1 MITLSNIYQYLGRS
15 NPVKAYGA
23 EYYYYILLYAKVAE
37 NPSTGSRTVS
47 VKMRMACDRNATFY
61 GYRTDGSLTIAGV
74 PVTSWENQQVPQDY
88 WGDSTS
94 LTEDGVTYS
103 KWVDLKEGS
112 RTLSGYE
119 EMEISISAS
128 WKRLAIT
135 ETPPKWLPSTTEAA
149 ADFTVRLS
157 AMEQPEEPEPDEPE
171 PEQEE
176 IPDGI
181 RIYADGELISDSRL
195 ERYDL
200 VGLKITRGLNVGG
213 TAEIKMHPGH
223 PAYNRLV
230 GHKTMTTIYRN
241 GKLRFRGRALYYG
254 DNFYGLRTH
263 TCEGELCFLR
273 DTINRPYKYEA
284 TPRSCFVTLIN
295 QHNAQTDPEKQF
307 KVGKVTVT
315 DPNDWIKLESESAE
329 HTSDTLK
336 KLLDRC
342 GGYITFT
349 TATDGSRTINWL
361 ASIGAQSNQPIE
373 FGENLLD
380 FSSSGANATELATGL
395 VPFGA
400 KDETT
405 KKRLTIESVNG
416 GKDYILAADA
426 EAVRGKIF
434 TTETW
439 DDVTD
444 PTALLKKAQAYLNER
459 KVSVTSLQLTAL
471 DLSNLDRSLD
481 SFEVG
486 DMIRVVSAPH
496 GVDEYF
502 QLTQITEDLL
512 NPAKSTITLGKE
524 VASLTGSDVAG
535 DSKSQKGLEDVKVK
549 YDTDFQNV
557 AASVE
562 AAVLDKTSTIYVPQN
577 AMEALEEELSK
588 VDETLLA
595 RIVAEET
602 ARATATANLQTAINN
617 EANTRAGVINKV
629 NGVVNISGG
638 APINMLG
645 GKIDINGSEINFGKE
660 IRFGNGLGV
669 RIADKDG
676 NYYYVLRVD
685 DANSCVVGN
694 DYNNLYLRGKDAV
707 YLYKTG
713 AVVTSDQ
720 REKNSVEVLP
730 EAYTAMLDKLTPMRF
745 RYNGRGDRY
754 HVGFIAQDVEQAM
767 LEAGL
772 DRDAFGG
779 FVDLNGDGSHLGLAY
794 DEFIALLLEKTRRL
808 EARLKVLEDKE
819 A

>member
-1 MITLSNIYQYLGRS
+1 MITLNSVYQYLGRS

-23 EYYYYILLYAKVAE
+23 AYNYYILLYAKVTE
-37 NPSTGSRTVS
+37 SPSTGARTITA
-47 VKMRMACDRNATFY
+47 KMRIACDRNATFY

-74 PVTSWENQQVPQDY
+74 PVVSWENQQVPKDY
-88 WGDSTS
+88 WGDSSS

-112 RTLSGYE
+112 RTVSGYE
-119 EMEISISAS
+119 AMEIDLSAT
-128 WKRLAIT
+128 WKRLALT
-135 ETPPKWLPSTTEAA
+135 ETPPTWLPSTTEAK
-149 ADFTVRLS
+149 ADFTVLLP
-157 AMEQPEEPEPDEPE
+157 AMEQPEAPE
-171 PEQEE
+171 PEEPGPE
-176 IPDGI
+176 VEAIPDGV

-195 ERYDL
+195 ERHDL
-200 VGLKITRGLNVGG
+200 AGLKITRGLNVGG
-213 TAEIKMHPGH
+213 TAEIKMLPGH
-223 PAYNRLV
+223 PAYNRFV

-241 GKLRFRGRALYYG
+241 GKLRFKGRALYYG

-295 QHNAQTDPEKQF
+295 QHNEQTDPEKRFQ
-307 KVGKVTVT
+307 VGKVTVT

-349 TATDGSRTINWL
+349 TAADGSRVINWL
-361 ASIGAQSNQPIE
+361 ASIGTESNQPIE

-380 FSSSGANATELATGL
+380 FTSTGANTTELATGL
-395 VPFGA
+395 VPYGA
-400 KDETT
+400 KNETT

-416 GKDYILAADA
+416 GKDYILAEDA

-434 TTETW
+434 STATW

-444 PTALLKKAQAYLNER
+444 PANLLKKARAYLNER
-459 KVSVTSLQLTAL
+459 KVFITSLQLTAL
-471 DLSNLDRSLD
+471 DLSHLDRSLD

-486 DMIRVVSAPH
+486 DMIRVMSAPH

-512 NPAKSTITLGKE
+512 NPANSTITLGKE

-535 DSKSQKGLEDVKVK
+535 DNKSQKELESVKVK

-557 AASVE
+557 ASSVE
-562 AAVLDKTSTIYVPQN
+562 ASVLEKTATIYVPQN
-577 AMEALEEELSK
+577 AVEALEEELSK
-588 VDETLLA
+588 TDETLLA
-595 RIVAEET
+595 RIIAEEN
-602 ARATATANLQTAINN
+602 ARAAADSNLQQAINN
-617 EANTRAGVINKV
+617 EANTRAGIINKV
-629 NGVVNISGG
+629 SGTVHISGG

-694 DYNNLYLRGKDAV
+694 DYTNLYLRGKDAV

-713 AVVTSDQ
+713 AVVTSDR
-720 REKNSVEVLP
+720 REKNSIEALP
-730 EAYTAMLDKLTPMRF
+730 EAYVDMLDKLTPKRF
-745 RYNGRGDRY
+745 RYNDRGDRY
-754 HVGFIAQDVEQAM
+754 HVGFVAQEVEQAM
-767 LEAGL
+767 TEAGL
-772 DRDAFGG
+772 EREAFGG
-779 FVDLNGDGSHLGLAY
+779 FVDLSGDGSHLGLAY
-794 DEFIALLLEKTRRL
+794 DEFVALLLEKTRRL
-808 EARLKVLEDKE
+808 EARIKAMEE
-819 A
+819 EQ